1 MIDCAC
7 WVVRSACNGA
17 ARTQLQPGPAPA
29 RIPSVSQEYATGRR
43 SCRSSRA
50 QPPRQGHVRERVVR
64 TSGLSCCISCCRGR
78 RAVVVGV
85 LSAAATGELACECD
99 RLQFELGEG
108 PSFGALDEAAP
119 ISVPDMRTDSRWPR
133 FAPRA
138 AENSLP
144 TRSPRMRP
152 LPSRMPRWKAICARR
167 WPVERRS
174 GGPSAF

>member
-1 MIDCAC
+1 MLMPSESSDNPRAYAFQRLADAASDIAEQDSPAETLRHIANQARAALAC
-7 WVVRSACNGA
+7 D
-17 ARTQLQPGPAPA
+17 
-29 RIPSVSQEYATGRR
+29 E
-43 SCRSSRA
+43 
-50 QPPRQGHVRERVVR
+50 
-64 TSGLSCCISCCRGR
+64 
-78 RAVVVGV
+78 VGV
-85 LSAAATGELACECD
+85 TLARHHGVVETPAATGELARECD